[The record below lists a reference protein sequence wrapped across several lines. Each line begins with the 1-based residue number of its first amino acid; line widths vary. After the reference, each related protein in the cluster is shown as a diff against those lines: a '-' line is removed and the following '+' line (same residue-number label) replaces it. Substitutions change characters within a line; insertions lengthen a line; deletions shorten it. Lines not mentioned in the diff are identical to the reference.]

1 MYSTGIRGGKS
12 MNKKFATSFII
23 TALIL
28 ISFRINKTLGLSLL
42 LVGLLFL
49 LYQLRPLFYLNMA
62 NKKYFNNEVPEA
74 LALYERAYNLK
85 QSKPR
90 TKVIYAYILLKQG
103 EVEKADKILSALM
116 DTPLNPRDKADVI
129 MNYSLVLWKT
139 DRLPEAIELLEKL
152 YNNGFKNTISYQ
164 SLGFFYILQGDLQ
177 KALNFNIEAYDYS
190 NADTSIMDNLALTYY
205 SLDRYDD
212 AIELYAKIVET
223 NPTFVTPYYFYALCL
238 AKKEKYEEA
247 LEMLNKALSCNFTY
261 LSYVK
266 KDQVEA
272 EIAKLENQAAVSK

>member
-1 MYSTGIRGGKS
+1 
-12 MNKKFATSFII
+12 MNKKFAASFII

-28 ISFRINKTLGLSLL
+28 ISFRINKMLGLGLIL
-42 LVGLLFL
+42 AGLLYL
-49 LYQLRPLFYLNMA
+49 LYQLRPLLYLNKA
-62 NKKYFNNEVPEA
+62 NKKYFNNEIPEA
-74 LALYERAYNLK
+74 LTLYEKAYNLR
-85 QSKPR
+85 QSTPR

-103 EVEKADKILSALM
+103 EVDKADKILSKLM
-116 DTPLNPRDKADVI
+116 DSQLNPRDKADVV

-139 DRLPEAIELLEKL
+139 DRLSDAIELLEKL

-164 SLGFFYILQGDLQ
+164 SLGFFYILEGNLQ
-177 KALNFNIEAYDYS
+177 KALNFNLEAYDYN
-190 NADTSIMDNLALTYY
+190 NADLSIMDNLALTYY
-205 SLDRYDD
+205 FLDRNDD
-212 AIELYAKIVET
+212 AIELYSRIVET
-223 NPTFVTPYYFYALCL
+223 NPTFVTPYYYFGLCL

-247 LEMLNKALSCNFTY
+247 LEMLKRALRCNFTY